1 MHEMTPSQ
9 GTIME
14 YLESLLSDIPEDET
28 LGTLHEYY
36 ENARHLSQ
44 EIRRRIDTEDWLTL
58 SVPVIVTKDN
68 TVMKSVTH
76 RVQTVF
82 ENDEEELCILVM
94 HDSYVNIS
102 KYTKALYSAYQ
113 DLMKRYQ

>member
-1 MHEMTPSQ
+1 MHEMTPPQS
-9 GTIME
+9 TIVAYIE
-14 YLESLLSDIPEDET
+14 DLLSDTPEDKM
-28 LGTLHEYY
+28 LSRLYEYY
-36 ENARHLSQ
+36 EDARQLSQ
-44 EIRRRIDTEDWLTL
+44 EIRRTIDTEDWLTL
-58 SVPVIVTKDN
+58 SIPVIITKDN